1 MSRSAVIELAEQA
14 GIDPADVL
22 EYWGERAAVREIDG
36 GQERAVAESGALDD
50 IRELI
55 AVGTWA
61 FARKGPRSA
70 NPAPPTATTKRD
82 RETG

>member
-1 MSRSAVIELAEQA
+1 MSRSAVIELAEHA

-22 EYWGERAAVREIDG
+22 EYWSERAAVREIDG
-36 GQERAVAESGALDD
+36 GQERVAAERGALED

-55 AVGTWA
+55 ALGTWA

-70 NPAPPTATTKRD
+70 TPSGSTKRD